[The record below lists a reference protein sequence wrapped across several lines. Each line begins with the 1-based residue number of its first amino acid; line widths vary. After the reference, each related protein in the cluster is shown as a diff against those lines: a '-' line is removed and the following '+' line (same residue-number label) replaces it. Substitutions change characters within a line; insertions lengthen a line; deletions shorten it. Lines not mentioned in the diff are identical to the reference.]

1 MDVIISTLATF
12 WLLLALFF
20 VLIKKGLWIFNDV
33 AKGLSMFMLEKALG
47 PAIDFVSGRPGS
59 SSSTWIIH
67 GLIWAFAASTFT
79 FIGLWLSHDASA
91 LHSFESWGY
100 HPDSSELIYAGRLTA
115 LFGAIG
121 MLVVGASLYS
131 LPRLCGTHLASESNA
146 TLVSLLWTLSVLL
159 MFVGS
164 QNAVI
169 AGITILPIA
178 NLLLT
183 LASTALVIN
192 LILTVSEATQEIPFP
207 GWLIVF
213 AFVGNIAAVLAVFI
227 SGAFDEGVGQ

>member
-100 HPDSSELIYAGRLTA
+100 HPRLLRA
-115 LFGAIG
+115 D
-121 MLVVGASLYS
+121 
-131 LPRLCGTHLASESNA
+131 LCREANCS
-146 TLVSLLWTLSVLL
+146 
-159 MFVGS
+159 FRCYRDVGS
-164 QNAVI
+164 W
-169 AGITILPIA
+169 GLP
-178 NLLLT
+178 LLT
-183 LASTALVIN
+183 S
-192 LILTVSEATQEIPFP
+192 
-207 GWLIVF
+207 
-213 AFVGNIAAVLAVFI
+213 
-227 SGAFDEGVGQ
+227 